1 VPADGAP
8 PGSRQVRNGSRLIGV
23 MMVHASQAPRTNG
36 CAIDRASDFLALVV
50 LAAVV
55 VIALSTFRDYGLG
68 WDDYTH
74 SEFADRV
81 IAMYVS
87 GFRDTGALTFVNL
100 HMYGSGFDVLAALM
114 HKVLPFGLFE
124 TRRLAGAAVGL
135 VGLAAAWRAGRRVGG
150 PVAGLATLVLLA
162 ACPVFHGHMFMN
174 PKDAPFAVAMI
185 VLVLALV
192 RLADEYPEPA
202 PRTLAF
208 FGVGAGLAIGTRV
221 LGGIGAI
228 YAFAGLVP
236 LLAADIKATG
246 ARDAIRR
253 LGRFSLRLL
262 PSFLLGYL
270 VMGVLWPWSVL
281 SPLNPFRALVYF
293 SKFFEKPW
301 KELFDGALIAVPDMP
316 WTYLPT
322 LFAFKL
328 PEIFS
333 VLACIGVVLAVAEQ
347 TRAGVPA
354 RRRSAMLIVAFAAF
368 FPLALA
374 MVTHPALYNGVR
386 HFIFVVPPMAVL
398 GGAAFAWMFEWLN
411 ARARAAALALSLA
424 CVAGLLL
431 PVEQMIRLHPYQ
443 YTYFN
448 HAAGTVRAAD
458 NRFMLDYWGL
468 SLKQASEALRAKIA
482 ERGEAP
488 PAGRKWKVAV
498 CGPQRPAQV
507 ALGPEFDIG
516 WESSGADFAMLI
528 DEFYCR
534 RLDAP
539 IIAEIERAGVVF
551 ARVHDL
557 RGRDVPTL
565 LSIPAP

>member
-1 VPADGAP
+1 MTLKVT
-8 PGSRQVRNGSRLIGV
+8 QT
-23 MMVHASQAPRTNG
+23 PRANRP
-36 CAIDRASDFLALVV
+36 AIDRACDLLALAV
-50 LAAVV
+50 LAAVAA
-55 VIALSTFRDYGLG
+55 IALASFRDYGLG
-68 WDDYTH
+68 WDDFTH
-74 SEFADRV
+74 SEFADLI
-81 IAMYVS
+81 IAMYSS
-87 GFRDTGALTFVNL
+87 GFRDTRALSFVNL

-135 VGLAAAWRAGRRVGG
+135 IGLAAAWRAGRRVGG
-150 PVAGLATLVLLA
+150 PVAGLAGLALLA
-162 ACPVFHGHMFMN
+162 TCPVFYGHMFMN

-192 RLADEYPEPA
+192 RLADEYPA
-202 PRTLAF
+202 PTSRTLAF
-208 FGVGAGLAIGTRV
+208 FGVSIGLAIGTRV

-228 YAFAGLVP
+228 YALAGLVP
-236 LLAADIKATG
+236 LLTADIQATG
-246 ARDAIRR
+246 AREAFRR
-253 LGRFSLRLL
+253 LGRLL
-262 PSFLLGYL
+262 AWLSPSFLLGYL
-270 VMGVLWPWSVL
+270 VMGLLWPWSVL

-333 VLACIGVVLAVAEQ
+333 VLVCVGVVLAVVEQ
-347 TRAGVPA
+347 ARAGVPA
-354 RRRSAMLIVAFAAF
+354 RRRAAMLIVLFAAF
-368 FPLALA
+368 FPLLLA
-374 MVTHPALYNGVR
+374 MITHPALYNGVR

-398 GGAAFAWMFEWLN
+398 GGVAFAWLFDRLN
-411 ARARAAALALSLA
+411 ARARAAALVLALMGL
-424 CVAGLLL
+424 AGLIL

-482 ERGEAP
+482 ERGETP
-488 PAGRKWKVAV
+488 PSGGKWKVAV
-498 CGPQRPAQV
+498 CGPQRPAEV
-507 ALGPEFDIG
+507 ALGPDFAIG
-516 WESSGADFAMLI
+516 WESLGADFAMLI

-539 IIAEIERAGVVF
+539 VIAEIERGGVVF